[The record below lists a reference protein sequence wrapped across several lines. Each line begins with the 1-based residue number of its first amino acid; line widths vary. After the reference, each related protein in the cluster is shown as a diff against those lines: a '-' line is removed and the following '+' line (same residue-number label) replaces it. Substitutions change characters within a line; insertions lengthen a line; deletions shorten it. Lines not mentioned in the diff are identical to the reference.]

1 MTARVRPA
9 HLALIGLAVLIAL
22 VGQVW
27 LYVTPVNPATAFP
40 TAAWLSLLGAALFAV
55 ATLLPP
61 RLLPAGW
68 PRGLSPVRHWGWIVA
83 GLSLSAT
90 AAGAAI
96 AFERAHNSQYMA
108 ILTVWLLG
116 AGSYGIAFLPDGIA
130 LPDPRAVWARVWG
143 GHRAEALALTAVLAF
158 AIGLRFYQL
167 GSLPIVINGDEGL
180 IGLFAQST
188 TDGALANPFGLWE
201 NIGALYM
208 QLINASLRAFG
219 TSPFSLRLLPAIGG
233 SLAVFTTYLLARR
246 IAGRRV
252 ALLAALLFA
261 TSHIHLHFSRTVAVT
276 YIQGTWIVPLEL
288 YLLLSGIQDRAYWK
302 TALGGVLLAIHMDV
316 YITAQIVAGILV
328 VYTMIALGLF
338 RRQTPGIARSFA
350 VFWGGFAI
358 TVLPQASYMLRRPEE
373 LMSRLNAEGTFNS
386 GWMANEIAISGK
398 SMIQILIERVVH
410 AFLSLIY
417 YPATD
422 FYGSPM
428 PVLSFVAAVL
438 FLLGLGYVLLRARS
452 LDGLLLNGYFWGMTV
467 AVGTFA
473 IPPSADSYRMI
484 VALPAAM
491 ILAGIGLDQ
500 ILTQV
505 GLGWSVDR
513 MRYGAIASIIFAGL
527 IALNIWTYF
536 FDFVGRCRY
545 GGDPQTRFASH
556 LGTVVRGL
564 DNEGTVYL
572 LSDAVFFYGSHAS
585 VDFLTHSRP
594 ITNVSE
600 PVASMQAVS
609 GETVIASTPRIAELL
624 EWTRTHP
631 GGELR
636 YERDCG
642 NVILLAYQM
651 P

>member
-61 RLLPAGW
+61 RVFPAGW
-68 PRGLSPVRHWGWIVA
+68 PRGLSPARHWGWIVA

-116 AGSYGIAFLPDGIA
+116 AGSYAIAFLPDGIA

-143 GHRAEALALTAVLAF
+143 GHRAEVLALAAVLAF

-252 ALLAALLFA
+252 ALLAALLLA

-328 VYTMIALGLF
+328 VYTVIALGLF

-398 SMIQILIERVVH
+398 AMIQILIERVVH

-505 GLGWSVDR
+505 GLGWSADR
-513 MRYGAIASIIFAGL
+513 MRYGAIVSIIFAGL

-556 LGTVVRGL
+556 LGTVVRGI
-564 DNEGTVYL
+564 DNEGAIYL
-572 LSDAVFFYGSHAS
+572 LSDAVYFYGSHAS

>member
-1 MTARVRPA
+1 MPRLQPAR
-9 HLALIGLAVLIAL
+9 LALIGSSVLIAL
-22 VGQVW
+22 IGQVW
-27 LYVTPVNPATAFP
+27 LYVTPVDQTIVFPA
-40 TAAWLSLLGAALFAV
+40 AAWLSLLGGALFAV
-55 ATLLPP
+55 ANLLPP
-61 RLLPAGW
+61 RLFPAHW
-68 PRGLSPVRHWGWIVA
+68 PRGKSPSRHWAWVVA
-83 GLSLSAT
+83 AFALSAT

-96 AFERAHNSQYMA
+96 AFERSHNSQYMA
-108 ILTVWLLG
+108 IITVWLLG
-116 AGSYGIAFLPDGIA
+116 AGCYAIAFLPEAIA
-130 LPDPRAVWARVWG
+130 LPDPRRVWG
-143 GHRAEALALTAVLAF
+143 DAWNGHRAELLAVTAIIALG
-158 AIGLRFYQL
+158 IGLRFYQL
-167 GSLPIVINGDEGL
+167 GGLPIVINGDEGL
-180 IGLFAQST
+180 IGLFALST
-188 TDGALANPFGLWE
+188 SDGALANPFGLWE
-201 NIGALYM
+201 NIGTLYM
-208 QLINASLRAFG
+208 QLINTALRAFG
-219 TSPFSLRLLPAIGG
+219 TSPFALRLLPAIGG
-233 SLAVFTTYLLARR
+233 SLAVCTTYLFARR

-252 ALLAALLFA
+252 ALLAALLLA
-261 TSHIHLHFSRTVAVT
+261 TSHIHLHFSRTAAVT

-288 YLLLSGIQDRAYWK
+288 YLLLSGIQDRSHWK
-302 TALGGVLLAIHMDV
+302 AALGGILLAIHMNV
-316 YITAQIVAGILV
+316 YITAQIVTGILAI
-328 VYTMIALGLF
+328 YTIIALSLMRPRF
-338 RRQTPGIARSFA
+338 PGIVRCFA

-358 TVLPQASYMLRRPEE
+358 TVLPQASYMLRRPDE
-373 LMSRLNAEGTFNS
+373 LLSRLNAEGTFNS
-386 GWMANEIAISGK
+386 GWMANEVALTGK

-417 YPATD
+417 YPAID

-438 FLLGLGYVLLRARS
+438 FLLGLGYCLLRARS

-505 GLGWSVDR
+505 GLGWSTDR
-513 MRYGAIASIIFAGL
+513 IRYGAIVSIIFAGL
-527 IALNIWTYF
+527 ITLNTWTYF

-556 LGTVVRGL
+556 LGTVVRSIE
-564 DNEGTVYL
+564 NEGAIYL
-572 LSDAVFFYGSHAS
+572 LSDTIYFYGSHAS
-585 VDFLTHSRP
+585 VDFLTHKRP
-594 ITNVSE
+594 IQNVAE
-600 PVASMQAVS
+600 PVDSLQVVS

-624 EWTRTHP
+624 EWTRAHP
-631 GGELR
+631 GGALH